1 MNSINEIMES
11 IKLNAVFDLA
21 YHAIENNFN
30 ARVDAIING
39 SSDET
44 VEMVTADMKQAL
56 ADLHLAHKKLIKELG
71 TWHQ

>member
-1 MNSINEIMES
+1 MNSINETMES
-11 IKLNAVFDLA
+11 SKLNAVFDLA
-21 YHAIENNFN
+21 YHAIESNFS

-56 ADLHLAHKKLIKELG
+56 ADLHHAHNKLIKELG